1 MRVGVLSAVR
11 IHHVKNTSL
20 DTERGQEPE
29 RRVKREGSRKLQEGY
44 VKGSGK
50 KRGQSKKGQLLSE
63 DGGNVGT
70 GEGQQGKADSVASK
84 SKGVGSKQQVGRKG
98 KGKSDKQKK
107 QSQEGK

>member
-1 MRVGVLSAVR
+1 MTDVSKIMAKWRR
-11 IHHVKNTSL
+11 IKDEHTGL
-20 DTERGQEPE
+20 DSQGGEEPE
-29 RRVKREGSRKLQEGY
+29 GWVKRKGSSELQGRD

-84 SKGVGSKQQVGRKG
+84 LKSVGSKQQVGRKG

-107 QSQEGK
+107 QS

>member
-29 RRVKREGSRKLQEGY
+29 GRVKREGSRELQEGY

-50 KRGQSKKGQLLSE
+50 KRRQPKKSQLLSKDGR
-63 DGGNVGT
+63 DGGAGAR
-70 GEGQQGKADSVASK
+70 QQGQADEITSKPKSV
-84 SKGVGSKQQVGRKG
+84 VRKQQSGRKG
-98 KGKSDKQKK
+98 KGKSNQ
-107 QSQEGK
+107 QAE